1 MNLICVFTRVP
12 TRASPQISNL
22 LLQTMYLG
30 SMVLAAGGR
39 KVSWRQV
46 NTQQDGLVW
55 ALNFINIAV
64 THWLHP
70 NSQTH

>member
-12 TRASPQISNL
+12 TRSSPQISNPF
-22 LLQTMYLG
+22 LQTMCLG
-30 SMVLAAGGR
+30 NMLLAPGGR

-46 NTQQDGLVW
+46 NTQQDGLVR

-64 THWLHP
+64 MHWLHP
-70 NSQTH
+70 NSQPH